1 MTRRV
6 HQPHPHSHSS
16 TEDVLGANWPW
27 LPWHCGLLLAQR
39 YTLPYKTTTV
49 GFIFVFSVTSFL
61 KHFHALVLKSDCYG
75 WGN

>member
-6 HQPHPHSHSS
+6 RQPHPHSYSS

-39 YTLPYKTTTV
+39 YTLPYKTNDSRLYICV
-49 GFIFVFSVTSFL
+49 QCFL
-61 KHFHALVLKSDCYG
+61 FF
-75 WGN
+75 